1 MNTLPQIRTRL
12 TVPALL
18 LALTSASYGL
28 TITSSDDGYVR
39 EGQSTTVQDGGISEH
54 LYVRKDN
61 SGNNDHVR
69 KAYYK
74 FDLTGLNADLSAAA
88 TFTPTISYRSAN
100 QNGNRTF
107 YFYGLNAGFTAPTG
121 ELGTDWDETALTWS
135 NAPGND
141 RTTNID
147 TGFDAATT
155 SLLYTASNQYNSDI
169 GKSYTITISEL
180 GDYVQADNTVTLMIS
195 WTDTTQ
201 YGFGSKENSTISYR
215 PTLEFSQIP
224 EPNAA
229 ALLMGLGASLLITRR
244 RRQRL

>member
-1 MNTLPQIRTRL
+1 MQTPSQIRTSL

-18 LALTSASYGL
+18 LAASSISHGL
-28 TITSSDDGYVR
+28 TITTSDDGYIR
-39 EGQSTTVQDGGISEH
+39 EGQSTTVQDGGISED
-54 LYVRKDN
+54 LYVRRDN
-61 SGNNDHVR
+61 AANNDHVR
-69 KAYYK
+69 KAYFK

-147 TGFDAATT
+147 TGFDATTT
-155 SLLYTASNQYNSDI
+155 SLIYTASNQYNSDV

-215 PTLEFSQIP
+215 PTLEFTQIP
-224 EPNAA
+224 EPSAA
-229 ALLMGLGASLLITRR
+229 ALLIGLGASLLVTR
-244 RRQRL
+244 RRQRV